1 MRVEVCDLPDNLHSL
16 FEIVGEKGIIEICRL
31 YGGDVLYLPT
41 HKSIIRASRNREIN
55 KRFNGV
61 NASQL
66 AREYGVTSNHI
77 RRIVN

>member
-1 MRVEVCDLPDNLHSL
+1 MRVEICDLPDNLHSL
-16 FEIVGEKGIIEICRL
+16 FEIVGENGIIEICRL

-41 HKSIIRASRNREIN
+41 YKSIVRASRNREIN